1 MQKYNLTPMKIIL
14 NPKYEALREY
24 LNHLEEHFEKEGKE
38 IFRDRNVLRTLEVDG
53 LTLCVKQYAPLSLK
67 GRIAQR
73 IYKSAKGKKAY
84 FKPLALRERGFESPE
99 PIAYV
104 RYDKGLMQSTTYF
117 VCLLSNYK
125 HSMKD
130 VMDMDEEERLELIKA
145 FAHFVARLH
154 TGGFLHRDF
163 SPSNILFDKPDGRY
177 HFALIDTNSIE
188 IGRPVSVEKGC
199 QNLAELDGDDQFFT
213 TLAHAYALARDT
225 DAETC
230 EAYISSARKK
240 IANSK

>member
-1 MQKYNLTPMKIIL
+1 MKIIL

-24 LNHLEEHFEKEGKE
+24 LTHLDEHFEKEGKE

-53 LTLCVKQYAPLSLK
+53 LTLCVKQYAPLTLK
-67 GRIAQR
+67 GRLAQR

-104 RYDKGLMQSTTYF
+104 QFDKGLMQSNTYF

-125 HSMKD
+125 YSMTD
-130 VMDMDEEERLELIKA
+130 VMNMDEEERQELIKS
-145 FAHFVARLH
+145 FAHFAARLH

-163 SPSNILFDKPDGRY
+163 SPSNILFDKPDARY

-188 IGRPVSVEKGC
+188 IGRTVSIEKGC
-199 QNLAELDGDDQFFT
+199 ANLAKLEGDDKFFS
-213 TLAHAYALARDT
+213 TLAHAYALARNT
-225 DAETC
+225 DADLC
-230 EAYISSARKK
+230 ESYISTARKK
-240 IANSK
+240 MTADIK